1 MLSCKEVT
9 DKLSADIDRELPLLD
24 RMSVRLHH
32 FICKDCRH
40 AAMNMRALVD
50 SLKDRPPSMPEPGE
64 MESVDEEFVERV
76 LLALEQKGP
85 LDR

>member
-9 DKLSADIDRELPLLD
+9 DKLSADIDRELSLLD
-24 RMSVRLHH
+24 RLSVRLHQ

-40 AAMNMRALVD
+40 AAMNMRALVG
-50 SLKDRPPSMPEPGE
+50 SLKDRPPSIAVPDESEP
-64 MESVDEEFVERV
+64 VDEEFVERV
-76 LLALEQKGP
+76 LVALEQKGP